1 MALEV
6 LSGVRQL
13 ISHLQSYSTSGYSGQ
28 ILQGHANDHAKLAK
42 LALELSRTALQPLPA
57 WASLEPITNC
67 CFEVCYPNSIKDG
80 VASERF
86 QDRPRN
92 HKYF

>member
-67 CFEVCYPNSIKDG
+67 CFEVFLLVPKFLG
-80 VASERF
+80 FVPGR
-86 QDRPRN
+86 DRNQSGN

>member
-1 MALEV
+1 M
-6 LSGVRQL
+6 SGVRQL

-67 CFEVCYPNSIKDG
+67 CFEVCLQPIKG
-80 VASERF
+80 KVSSEIWSRSA
-86 QDRPRN
+86 
-92 HKYF
+92 

>member
-67 CFEVCYPNSIKDG
+67 CFEVCLQPIKG
-80 VASERF
+80 KVSSEIWSRF
-86 QDRPRN
+86 A
-92 HKYF
+92 